1 MILAWGQQKKVFKSV
16 QIVINIVENETENES
31 EPYILKLTQM

>member
-1 MILAWGQQKKVFKSV
+1 MGTTKESFKSV

>member
-1 MILAWGQQKKVFKSV
+1 MILAWGQQKEVFKSV